1 MKQIR
6 KFAVFIFLTLSF
18 FHISC
23 KKEISCVKIVEA
35 ILPPGSTNKPPIA
48 NAGPDHSITLPTDSI
63 LLDGNAS
70 SDPDGIISD
79 WLWTKIEGPASFA
92 IDNSTTSKTVVKNL
106 SAGIYHFEK
115 NKPPI
120 SNAGP
125 DQGNHFTT

>member
-1 MKQIR
+1 MKLR
-6 KFAVFIFLTLSF
+6 LKFTVLIFLAVMLV
-18 FHISC
+18 HISC
-23 KKEISCVKIVEA
+23 KKEVSCENCGVNR
-35 ILPPGSTNKPPIA
+35 PGSNNKLPIA